1 MVSDF
6 LANTIKHFGTDM
18 PNQVFDMISQTLS
31 RQDRVQDLSLSQRW
45 YQRWKK
51 EYTFDALKY
60 GYRYG
65 QSFCNTFN
73 IQDNI
78 LYYERDPER
87 ADQYI
92 RQCYV
97 A

>member
-1 MVSDF
+1 MGDRAFEIMSGI
-6 LANTIKHFGTDM
+6 LG
-18 PNQVFDMISQTLS
+18 S
-31 RQDRVQDLSLSQRW
+31 RDNAKSLLLTKRW

-92 RQCYV
+92 RQC
-97 A
+97 

>member
-1 MVSDF
+1 MGNNAF
-6 LANTIKHFGTDM
+6 AQIANQLV
-18 PNQVFDMISQTLS
+18 NSQ
-31 RQDRVQDLSLSQRW
+31 Q
-45 YQRWKK
+45 YQRLFVPQIFEEDYQQWKK
-51 EYTFDALKY
+51 EFTFDAIKNSV
-60 GYRYG
+60 RYG

>member
-1 MVSDF
+1 
-6 LANTIKHFGTDM
+6 M

-31 RQDRVQDLSLSQRW
+31 RRDRVQDLSLSQSW

-65 QSFCNTFN
+65 QSFCNAFDLT
-73 IQDNI
+73 DHI
-78 LYYERDPER
+78 LYYERDHTR
-87 ADQYI
+87 ADARI
-92 RQCYV
+92 KKHYV
-97 A
+97 V